1 MHPVVIDEPYEF
13 VPPYK
18 GKWWPRILQTLFPWW
33 LRRSY
38 GIEKMDFEGLEH
50 LRASIDAGHG
60 ILLAANH
67 CRPADP
73 TVIAEL
79 CHQVGVSGHTMA
91 SWHLFKQGWL
101 QRFILRRVGA
111 FSVYREGLDRQA
123 LQAGIEILTAAQ
135 HPLIIF
141 PEGVI
146 TRTNDRLLALMEGVS
161 FVARSAAKKRA
172 QAEPPGEVVIH
183 PVSIRYRFHGD
194 IDEAMHETLDSIE
207 KRLSWR
213 PKRDPDRVARIYRVG
228 EALLWLK
235 EIEYFGSPQSGEIPE
250 RLQRLINRI
259 LDPIEKEWLEG
270 KQEPTIV
277 GRVKQLRTA
286 ILRDM
291 ISGDLPDEERKRRWD
306 QLADMYIAQQ
316 LGHYPPDYVRSNPT
330 TERLLETVEKFEED
344 LTDEARIHRPMSA
357 TVSVGPAI
365 KVSPKRDRRAKED
378 PIMTE
383 LEQQLHSL
391 LGLPVGVSE
400 TNPESEGVPESAA
413 KALQTHSSEA
423 SGQPETEPKSELAG
437 SNSDASSSLDHRG
450 TTDAE

>member
-38 GIEKMDFEGLEH
+38 GIEKMDYEGLEH

-123 LQAGIEILTAAQ
+123 LQAGIEILTDAQ

-172 QAEPPGEVVIH
+172 QLEPAGEVVIH

-207 KRLSWR
+207 QRLSWR

-235 EIEYFGSPQSGEIPE
+235 EIEYFGAPQSGEIPE

-259 LDPIEKEWLEG
+259 LDPIEEEWLEG
-270 KQEPTIV
+270 KKEPTIV
-277 GRVKQLRTA
+277 GRVKVLRTA

-291 ISGDLPDEERKRRWD
+291 ISGDLPPDERKRRWD
-306 QLADMYIAQQ
+306 QLGDLYIAQQ

-330 TERLLETVEKFEED
+330 AERLLETVEKFEED
-344 LTDEARIHRPMSA
+344 LTDESRIHRPMSA

-378 PIMTE
+378 PIMTA

-391 LGLPVGVSE
+391 LGIPFG
-400 TNPESEGVPESAA
+400 ESSRIPAEGAAPESATTTLPA
-413 KALQTHSSEA
+413 DSSQEA
-423 SGQPETEPKSELAG
+423 ARTEPVAKSELAG
-437 SNSDASSSLDHRG
+437 SNSGASNALDHRG
-450 TTDAE
+450 TRETE